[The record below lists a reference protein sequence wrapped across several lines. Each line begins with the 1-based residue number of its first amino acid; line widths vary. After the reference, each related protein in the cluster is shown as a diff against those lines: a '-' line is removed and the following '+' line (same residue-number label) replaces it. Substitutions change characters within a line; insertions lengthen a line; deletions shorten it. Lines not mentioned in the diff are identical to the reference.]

1 VSKDNPCTDD
11 PRALGLRML
20 ELVNGYQVS
29 AAIGAIARLGV
40 AECLSD
46 GPVAIDE
53 LAVRVGADPRALRRV
68 VRVLADARVLELL
81 SDGRVALST
90 LGEMLRE
97 GVPGSVHRGA
107 IVVSE
112 EWHWRAYGH
121 FTHSV
126 RTGEPGFRKAHG
138 CGFWEYLE
146 RHPRP
151 GALINESMSRAT
163 AMVVAALV
171 RTYDFGG
178 ITRLVDVGAGYGT
191 LMRAVLDAHPNLRGA
206 MCDLPGVIDAA
217 RATLADAGL
226 TDRCQAIAG
235 DFFDAVPA
243 GGDAYVLSWILH
255 DWDDQSALRI
265 LANCRAA
272 MGDAGR
278 LLVIELIVPSD
289 DERQRSPDIE
299 WLVTTTDIEM
309 LAVVG
314 GRERTAAEYGE
325 LFAAARFELT
335 RIVPLAP
342 TAWSVI
348 EGSPT

>member
-1 VSKDNPCTDD
+1 
-11 PRALGLRML
+11 M
-20 ELVNGYQVS
+20 
-29 AAIGAIARLGV
+29 
-40 AECLSD
+40 
-46 GPVAIDE
+46 
-53 LAVRVGADPRALRRV
+53 
-68 VRVLADARVLELL
+68 
-81 SDGRVALST
+81 
-90 LGEMLRE
+90 RE

-163 AMVVAALV
+163 AMVADAFV
-171 RTYDFGG
+171 RTYDVGG

-191 LMRAVLDAHPNLRGA
+191 LMRAVLDAHPNLQGA
-206 MCDLPGVIDAA
+206 MCDLPGVIEVA
-217 RATLADAGL
+217 RATLAEAGL
-226 TDRCQAIAG
+226 ADRCQAIAG

-255 DWDDQSALRI
+255 DWDDQSAIRI

-272 MGDAGR
+272 MGGAGR
-278 LLVIELIVPSD
+278 LLVVELIVPSD

-299 WLVTTTDIEM
+299 WLVKTTDIEM

-325 LFAAARFELT
+325 LFAAAGFELT

-348 EGSPT
+348 EGSPA